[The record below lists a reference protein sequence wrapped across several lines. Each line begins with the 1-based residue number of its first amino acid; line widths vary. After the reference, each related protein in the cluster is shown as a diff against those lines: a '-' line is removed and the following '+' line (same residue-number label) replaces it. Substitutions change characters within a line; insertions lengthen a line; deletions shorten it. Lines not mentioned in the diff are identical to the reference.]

1 MNIFLKGTVGLF
13 LLSLMAI
20 GGLFASGRGEFLLL
34 TAGLML
40 GAPEEPFSVAGTVLP
55 PDYSNDMYWAA
66 LPGSSDL
73 ADLTPKGVG
82 NSGQTEKLPVDVFF
96 IHPTGLMNGPS
107 WVSSLQVTSKTE
119 ENTMWMMANQASAY
133 NGCCQ
138 VYAPRY
144 REANIFTY
152 TAADGVAHR
161 KIMRFAY
168 NDVLAAFENFLE
180 HRSQG
185 RPFVIASHS
194 QGSHHGATLLRE
206 RIDGT
211 PLVDRMVSAYLIGG
225 NLASTEFD
233 GLKDITICDSPTQL
247 HCVVHYDTMSE
258 RAAARPERADNV
270 CVNPLN
276 WRQNGK
282 LAEKNEHEGAVFP
295 SGYFQLDFFSDK
307 FTGVEFAP
315 LASPYPHYV
324 SARCDAGV
332 LYVTDLEGTEF
343 DGVIQI
349 GYNYHLL
356 DYPLFY
362 MDIRANAMLRTQVYV
377 QALAGQ

>member
-1 MNIFLKGTVGLF
+1 MNLFFKVVAGLF
-13 LLSLMAI
+13 LLALVTL
-20 GGLFASGRGEFLLL
+20 GGLFASGRGEVLLF

-40 GAPEEPFSVAGTVLP
+40 GAPDEQFNTAGTVAA

-73 ADLTPKGVG
+73 ADLIPEGIG
-82 NSGQTEKLPVDVFF
+82 NPGLTGKLPVDVFF
-96 IHPTGLMNGPS
+96 IHPTGLMNGTS

-119 ENTMWMMANQASAY
+119 ENTMWMMANQASTY

-152 TAADGVAHR
+152 SKANGVAHR

-168 NDVLAAFENFLE
+168 NDVQDAFENFLA

-185 RPFVIASHS
+185 RPFIIASHS
-194 QGSHHGATLLRE
+194 QGSQHGTVLLRE
-206 RIDGT
+206 RIDGS
-211 PLVDRMVSAYLIGG
+211 PLVDRMVAAYLIGG

-233 GLKDITICDSPTQL
+233 GLEDIAICDSPTQL
-247 HCVVHYDTMSE
+247 HCVIHYDTMSE
-258 RAAARPERADNV
+258 RAAVQPERADNV

-276 WRQNGK
+276 WRLNGK
-282 LAEKNEHEGAVFP
+282 LAPKSEHEGAVLP

-315 LASPYPHYV
+315 LASPFPNYV
-324 SARCDAGV
+324 SARCDDGV

-343 DGVIQI
+343 DGITPV
-349 GYNYHLL
+349 GYNYHIF

-362 MDIRANAMLRTQVYV
+362 MDIRANAILRTQVYL
-377 QALAGQ
+377 QALARQ